1 MSNQSDTRQVTS
13 LRTGTK
19 ICLII
24 APCLLAVAVYYFVTP
39 VHFMGKDGG
48 IFGCGSAMSPNDNQ
62 LGRSQCQIIEGV
74 SRNKALLFLAMAL
87 FTALLGFLFF
97 GTDKAHQARIDR
109 DELDDE
115 DADDDVRRDARD
127 ERDDERDVK
136 RPGRRSSLLA
146 GRGERE
152 RLEDDDEPKPRARPA
167 RTRRLG
173 DEDEPPEDRDRVRH
187 SRRLDEDDE
196 PREPRRRTGGRYDD
210 DAFDSVRD

>member
-39 VHFMGKDGG
+39 VHFLGKDGG
-48 IFGCGSAMSPNDNQ
+48 IFGCGSAMSPNNNQ

-109 DELDDE
+109 DELDDI
-115 DADDDVRRDARD
+115 DDDARRDARD
-127 ERDDERDVK
+127 ERDEK
-136 RPGRRSSLLA
+136 RPGRRSSVLA

-152 RLEDDDEPKPRARPA
+152 RLEDDDERDEPKPRARST
-167 RTRRLG
+167 RSRRLG
-173 DEDEPPEDRDRVRH
+173 DEDEPPEDRDRVRRT
-187 SRRLDEDDE
+187 RRLDDEDD
-196 PREPRRRTGGRYDD
+196 EPRRRTGGRYDD
-210 DAFDSVRD
+210 DSFDSVRD

>member
-39 VHFMGKDGG
+39 VHFLGKDGG
-48 IFGCGSAMSPNDNQ
+48 IFGCGSAMSPNNNQ

-109 DELDDE
+109 DELDDI
-115 DADDDVRRDARD
+115 DDDARRDARD
-127 ERDDERDVK
+127 ERDERDEK
-136 RPGRRSSLLA
+136 RPGRRSSVLA

-152 RLEDDDEPKPRARPA
+152 RLEDDDERDEPKPRARST
-167 RTRRLG
+167 RSRRLG
-173 DEDEPPEDRDRVRH
+173 DEDEPPEDRDRVRRT
-187 SRRLDEDDE
+187 RRLDDEDD
-196 PREPRRRTGGRYDD
+196 EPRRRTGGRYDD
-210 DAFDSVRD
+210 DSFDSVRD